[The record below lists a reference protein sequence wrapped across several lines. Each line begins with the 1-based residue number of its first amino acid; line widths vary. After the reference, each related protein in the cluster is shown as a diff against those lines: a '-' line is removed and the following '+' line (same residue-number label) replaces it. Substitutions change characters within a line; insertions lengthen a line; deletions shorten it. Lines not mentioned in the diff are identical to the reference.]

1 MQSKIISFT
10 VLLALVLTTSCVQ
23 ETHVKEIHFQVD
35 TGSDESIGAVGIRGS
50 LPPLSWNET
59 IELSDPDGDGIFT
72 GKVLVD
78 TGHSS
83 MSFKFVAEDGSY
95 ELANQNN
102 RNLEFEYQPQ
112 VIRYSTIW
120 NNPEATVVVE

>member
-1 MQSKIISFT
+1 MQSKFT
-10 VLLALVLTTSCVQ
+10 PLAFLFIVLLTSSCVQ

-35 TGSDESIGAVGIRGS
+35 TRSVQNIGPVGIRGS

-59 IELSDPDGDGIFT
+59 FELSDPDGDGVFT

-83 MSFKFVAEDGSY
+83 MSFKFVTQDGSF

-102 RNLEFEYQPQ
+102 RNLDFEYKPEK
-112 VIRYSTIW
+112 IKYSAVW
-120 NNPEATVVVE
+120 NNPEADIDVE